1 MIKIFLHYKPRNKYS
16 TMPDTDTVEMQKISL
31 DTTDFGE
38 GLTNDFG
45 IQNTQTIA
53 SNELASFLSGDPNK
67 VTKVVEAAKP
77 ADTQT
82 TEGATQT
89 TPQDTK
95 TDLQLANEESEKG
108 TKALEDVLFGDNDS
122 KEDNNSQKST
132 EENKD
137 AQTDGKDDTYST
149 LAKDFLRLGVF
160 SPNSDDETEENISVN
175 TPEEFLE
182 RSRSEQKKGAV
193 SILENFLSQFGDDY
207 RKAFDAIFVN
217 GVDPKEYL
225 TTFSRIESV
234 KDLDLTDE
242 GNQKRVLKEYYK
254 GLKWDDNK
262 IDARLEKLKDYGDLE
277 EEAKSYH
284 EVILNKER
292 ENEENLIK
300 KKNQETEL
308 KKENETKTVQS
319 YQRILQE
326 KLKLKEID
334 GIPLSDKD
342 AQEILGYMANKPYK
356 LESGELLSEFDK
368 DIMELNR
375 PENHEQKIKLAL
387 LLKKKLDLSAIK
399 KTAVSKKTDELFTLS
414 TKNAKKADVT
424 TKATTSFFS

>member
-16 TMPDTDTVEMQKISL
+16 TMADTENVEMIKLNL
-31 DTTDFGE
+31 DSQDFG
-38 GLTNDFG
+38 NDLDNSFG

-53 SNELASFLSGDPNK
+53 SNELNAFLSGDPSK
-67 VTKVVEAAKP
+67 VSKVAEEPKKTIETVTE
-77 ADTQT
+77 TTTTT
-82 TEGATQT
+82 TE
-89 TPQDTK
+89 PEK
-95 TDLQLANEESEKG
+95 TDLQLASEESEKG
-108 TKALEDVLFGDNDS
+108 KKALENALF
-122 KEDNNSQKST
+122 KEDAPEEITKSQPTQTATDDST
-132 EENKD
+132 
-137 AQTDGKDDTYST
+137 DDTYST

-160 SPNSDDETEENISVN
+160 SPNSDDETEENIGIS

-193 SILENFLSQFGDDY
+193 SILENFLSQFGPEY
-207 RKAFDAIFVN
+207 REAFDAIFVD
-217 GVDPKEYL
+217 GVAPKEYL
-225 TTFSRIESV
+225 DTFSKIESV
-234 KDLDLTDE
+234 RDLDLADE
-242 GNQKRVLKEYYK
+242 GNQKRILRDYYK
-254 GLKWDDNK
+254 GLNWDETKIENK
-262 IDARLEKLKDYGDLE
+262 IDKLKDYGELE

-284 EVILNKER
+284 EVILNREKENA
-292 ENEENLIK
+292 EGLIK
-300 KKNQETEL
+300 RKNAETEN
-308 KKENETKTVQS
+308 KRIVEDQIVQS

-326 KLKLKEID
+326 KLKIKEID

-342 AQEILGYMANKPYK
+342 AQDILGYMANKPYK

-387 LLKKKLDLSAIK
+387 LLRKKLDLSAVK

-424 TKATTSFFS
+424 TKTTGSFFS